1 MTDKHLSTQFDEELK
16 VVSARVLE
24 MGGLAESQVT
34 KAFSALI
41 NLRAHEASLVL
52 DREERMNAMEVDIDR
67 NLSAIIARRQPAARD
82 LRSLI
87 ALSKTIANLERIGD
101 EAVRIART
109 VGRFVDVGASTSVQQ
124 PLADID
130 LIGKLAMSQL
140 RNALNAFAHLDVAE
154 AHAQLTSNRM
164 AMEFDEQM
172 RKLTTHMT
180 EDPGTT
186 AAVVDL
192 VLVANAL
199 ERVGGHTA
207 RLYEQIVYIV
217 NGADDSH
224 RPA

>member
-34 KAFSALI
+34 KAFSALV
-41 NLRAHEASLVL
+41 NFRSHEAILVL
-52 DREERMNAMEVDIDR
+52 DREERLNGMEVDIDR
-67 NLSAIIARRQPAARD
+67 DLSAIIARRQPAARD

-87 ALSKTIANLERIGD
+87 AFSKTIAHLERIGD

-109 VGRFVDVGASTSVQQ
+109 VQHFVDSGVPTSVQL

-140 RNALNAFAHLDVAE
+140 RNALDAFTRLDVTSALE
-154 AHAQLTSNRM
+154 QLKTNNI
-164 AMEFDEQM
+164 AMKFDDLM
-172 RKLTTHMT
+172 RKLTAHMM
-180 EDPGTT
+180 EDPRTT
-186 AAVVDL
+186 SAVVDL
-192 VLVANAL
+192 VLAATAL
-199 ERVGGHTA
+199 ERVGDHA
-207 RLYEQIVYIV
+207 NELYEQIVYIV
-217 NGADDSH
+217 NGTDDSR